1 MQPAPGDMPGA
12 RLADGAD
19 ALPDAITTFQED
31 EQPVYRSMAM
41 DTMASGP
48 YSGPGLA
55 MPPTLNPG
63 AKGSL
68 MPPSLSSMKTKQ
80 QPALNS
86 AQYFLAD
93 GSFSTPNEEP
103 IPHDLPAQ
111 PFKLEQ
117 THFDLSTSVDLAD
130 ISTQISEILKI
141 QGVDF
146 GFKASKC
153 RWKCT
158 SYLPTPV
165 VCKLRIWK
173 RADLSLTLEAQR
185 RSGDCIVFS
194 KLYKEFTTEMAR
206 LGFCSDQSQL
216 PKGAEGYDHIKLNAT
231 KDEFDAKTAI
241 FNLAR
246 MVKSGHLDVQLEGAR
261 RLVVMSAQEAFSKS
275 CSECEDILGQMID
288 ALDSK
293 DEELRRCAAT
303 ILGNLAQSDIVAP
316 QLKLK
321 LDTLISLAA
330 GQQVDL
336 ETRRQCYRVL
346 SMLKEADTEVL
357 YRARENPVINELL
370 NAPPSSITDTTLRR
384 YAAELSA

>member
-1 MQPAPGDMPGA
+1 MQPTPGDMPGA
-12 RLADGAD
+12 RLTDGPD
-19 ALPDAITTFQED
+19 SLPDAITTFQED

-48 YSGPGLA
+48 YNGPGLA

-68 MPPSLSSMKTKQ
+68 MPPSLSSMKAKQ

-86 AQYFLAD
+86 VQYFLPDA
-93 GSFSTPNEEP
+93 SLSTSSEEP
-103 IPHDLPAQ
+103 TPYDLPAQ

-117 THFDLSTSVDLAD
+117 THFDLSTTVDLAV
-130 ISTQISEILKI
+130 ISSKISEILKS
-141 QGVDF
+141 QGIDF
-146 GFKASKC
+146 DFKASKC

-173 RADLSLTLEAQR
+173 RVDLSLTLEAQR

-206 LGFCSDQSQL
+206 LGFCADRRQL
-216 PKGAEGYDHIKLNAT
+216 PKGAEGYGHIQLNAT
-231 KDEFDAKTAI
+231 NDELDAKTAVC
-241 FNLAR
+241 NVAR
-246 MVKSGHLDVQLEGAR
+246 MVKSEYLDVQLEGAR
-261 RLVVMSAQEAFSKS
+261 RLVVISGEEAFSKS
-275 CSECEDILGQMID
+275 CSECEDILAQMID

-293 DEELRRCAAT
+293 NEELRRCAAT
-303 ILGNLAQSDIVAP
+303 ILANLAQFEVVAP
-316 QLKLK
+316 QLKQK

-330 GQQVDL
+330 CQQVDL